1 MLFTT
6 IKIKTCFVF
15 LLCTNNFKPNNQDQ
29 SFFFFFFL
37 FAVITNRQIWALLLQ
52 SFQNIFRWWWLYNQ
66 VLFCVWKIITTNS
79 ELFSYISQY
88 DQYSDGIQSNC
99 HNKINATSVEF
110 WSFVT
115 FSISWKYKTL
125 LEIRYE
131 LLILSSNHIHL
142 CLKQKTFLEFLFC
155 KP

>member
-1 MLFTT
+1 M
-6 IKIKTCFVF
+6 
-15 LLCTNNFKPNNQDQ
+15 
-29 SFFFFFFL
+29 
-37 FAVITNRQIWALLLQ
+37 
-52 SFQNIFRWWWLYNQ
+52 
-66 VLFCVWKIITTNS
+66 FCAWKIITTNS

-88 DQYSDGIQSNC
+88 DQYSDGIQCNC

-115 FSISWKYKTL
+115 FSISWKYKTP

-142 CLKQKTFLEFLFC
+142 CLKQKDVFGISLLQAIGISICFNTIIPGRRPSGSWFWFPVYFVFSTLLHLLNEFDISKF
-155 KP
+155 